1 MAVEEPVIVVNLA
14 EINRNLRRSGKQVS
28 AATHKGLLE
37 AAEPVKRDAD
47 ALSRSEIS
55 GMKRARKSPPPWSIQ
70 KEGSTVSEVYI
81 VPKERGKRG
90 GRTDGDRRRATKFV
104 ELMYGRSYNPAL
116 ERNRALVVQTV
127 DNWLGR
133 VTREL

>member
-14 EINRNLRRSGKQVS
+14 EINRNLRRSGKEVS

-47 ALSRSEIS
+47 VFSRSQIS
-55 GMKRARKSPPPWSIQ
+55 GMKRARLSPPPWSIQ

-81 VPKERGKRG
+81 VPTQRGRRQ
-90 GRTDGDRRRATKFV
+90 GRTEGDRRRADKFV
-104 ELMYGRSYNPAL
+104 EIMFGKSYNPAL

>member
-14 EINRNLRRSGKQVS
+14 EINRNLRRSGKEVS

-47 ALSRSEIS
+47 ALSRSRIS
-55 GMKRARKSPPPWSIQ
+55 GMKRARLTPPPWSIQ

-81 VPKERGKRG
+81 VPKEKGKRT
-90 GRTDGDRRRATKFV
+90 GRGAGDQRRADKFV
-104 ELMYGRSYNPAL
+104 EIMYGKSYNPAL